1 LIVEVAAVTGLFIG
15 AAFASGRKVMKGGI
29 DAPEAIELRAALQ
42 FLLNFIPTGALPPN
56 RSEFLLRLNFGELLE
71 TVSANYDLVLL
82 DPPPILAMADAPIIG
97 THVRAVCIMTR
108 AGVTSEGEINESVKR
123 LDHAGISPQAVL
135 FNDMVLRLGSR
146 RSAYSCDG
154 GGHPGDTPGTGA
166 RWPQSGRSAGAT
178 AAWAGRCSSMRL
190 STRRIR

>member
-1 LIVEVAAVTGLFIG
+1 MVVAAVTGLFIG

-29 DAPEAIELRAALQ
+29 DAPEAIELRA
-42 FLLNFIPTGALPPN
+42 
-56 RSEFLLRLNFGELLE
+56 
-71 TVSANYDLVLL
+71 
-82 DPPPILAMADAPIIG
+82 
-97 THVRAVCIMTR
+97 
-108 AGVTSEGEINESVKR
+108 ESVKR
-123 LDHAGISPQAVL
+123 LDHAGVSPQAIL

-190 STRRIR
+190 SSRRIR